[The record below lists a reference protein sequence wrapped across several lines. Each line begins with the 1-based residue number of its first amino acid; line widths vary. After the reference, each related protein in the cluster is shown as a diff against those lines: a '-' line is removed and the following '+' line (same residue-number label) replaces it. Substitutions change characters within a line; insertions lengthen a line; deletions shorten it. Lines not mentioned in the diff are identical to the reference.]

1 MQADICK
8 ILGIKYPI
16 FMGAMTLVSE
26 SSLVAAVSN
35 AGGLGI
41 FATGDAAQKG
51 GIEWA
56 RAEIKKIKSMT
67 DKPFGVNVALFMKNV
82 PEIIDAVCEEGCRA
96 YGNGLHGPL
105 YS

>member
-1 MQADICK
+1 MSADICK
-8 ILGIKYPI
+8 ILGIEYPI

-56 RAEIKKIKSMT
+56 RAEIKKIKAIRRKCSS
-67 DKPFGVNVALFMKNV
+67 FH
-82 PEIIDAVCEEGCRA
+82 EECA
-96 YGNGLHGPL
+96 GNHRCCV
-105 YS
+105 